1 MDHENVGG
9 LQVYQ
14 SISYRVSIAVCR
26 CNYRF
31 CVETLRDG
39 EWQYVTAYSHFTDTP
54 AGCVKD
60 FCECLELAIRHCQ
73 REEPSTPIPFEEV
86 ERMVNDLVSGF
97 QGVNPLRQVL

>member
-1 MDHENVGG
+1 MDHENLEGVP
-9 LQVYQ
+9 VYQ
-14 SISYRVSIAVCR
+14 TFAYRVSIAVYR

-39 EWQYVTAYSHFTDTP
+39 QWQYVTAYSHYTDTP

-86 ERMVNDLVSGF
+86 ERIVNDIVPGLRGID
-97 QGVNPLRQVL
+97 PLQQAL